1 MPDNAA
7 MQTIVE
13 TEVFERLWPLYWTE
27 NERDNFHAFISKNP
41 NAGDVVRGSGG
52 IRKVRWSRQGSGKSG
67 GVRVI
72 YFNRMVNGEI
82 WLILIYAK
90 SKLDSIKGDQLRKVK
105 DEIEKTIN
113 R

>member
-27 NERDNFHAFISKNP
+27 KERDDFHAFISKNP
-41 NAGDVVRGSGG
+41 NVGDVVRGSGG
-52 IRKVRWSRQGSGKSG
+52 VRKVRWSRQGSGKSG

-72 YFNRMVNGEI
+72 YFNRMADGEI

>member
-27 NERDNFHAFISKNP
+27 NERDNFCAFISKNP
-41 NAGDVVRGSGG
+41 NAGDMVRGSGG